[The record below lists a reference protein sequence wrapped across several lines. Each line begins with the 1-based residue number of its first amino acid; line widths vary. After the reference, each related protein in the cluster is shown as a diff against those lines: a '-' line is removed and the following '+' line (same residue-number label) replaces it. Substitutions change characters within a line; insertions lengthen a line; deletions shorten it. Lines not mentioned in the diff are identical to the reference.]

1 MVGYSARLVGANTSL
16 AVVLSLAARWDRPLI
31 VLVAVA
37 VVLALSAR
45 SIRRS
50 LRDFDDP
57 VVRATIV
64 QTVARG

>member
-1 MVGYSARLVGANTSL
+1 
-16 AVVLSLAARWDRPLI
+16 VVLSLAARWDRPLI